1 MGRVLKP
8 GGWAAFQV
16 SNDPAVHRRR
26 LDRARLLEAVRALA
40 GRAPRGQSHPEWR
53 GSYVDLDDLRVAAEE
68 SGMGVERVIGAGT
81 QFCLVRLRR
90 LARE

>member
-1 MGRVLKP
+1 VRDVT
-8 GGWAAFQV
+8 
-16 SNDPAVHRRR
+16 RRTQR
-26 LDRARLLEAVRALA
+26 FWNKRANENA
-40 GRAPRGQSHPEWR
+40 RAPRGQGHPDLR

-68 SGMGVERVIGAGT
+68 ASMRVERVIGRGT